1 MSSSIDIRTAEF
13 LVEIKS
19 GQASFRLAW
28 PDDKY
33 YDLVRSPVQVLQMD
47 ASELTK
53 LARWDAA
60 DFPDVR
66 RLQFQMTWF
75 TSASAGARVDWPAL
89 PVLAR
94 KGAGL
99 TFVDGRHRCEA
110 LEILGA
116 LRIPV
121 IVG

>member
-1 MSSSIDIRTAEF
+1 MISSVDIQAAEF
-13 LVEIKS
+13 LVEAKT
-19 GQASFRLAW
+19 GERPLWLTW

-33 YDLVRSPVQVLQMD
+33 YGLVRSPVQVFQMD
-47 ASELTK
+47 ASELTM
-53 LARWDAA
+53 LARLRTS

-66 RLQFQMTWF
+66 RLQYQLSWLST
-75 TSASAGARVDWPAL
+75 AAAGGRADWPAL

-94 KGAGL
+94 KGDGL
-99 TFVDGRHRCEA
+99 EFIDGRHRCEA

-116 LRIPV
+116 TRIPV